1 MAKKVKITD
10 QRKIRGIRRRW
21 LINSVG
27 VVLLVLV
34 LALATFSAAIWSY
47 YYSSTTSDLQRR
59 AERYTGKLPPL
70 KPGGRTVGLVY
81 WRDGTVLD
89 EIKRNDEL

>member
-59 AERYTGKLPPL
+59 AESTWTPPA
-70 KPGGRTVGLVY
+70 PSSTPATTWPPAPRRTP
-81 WRDGTVLD
+81 R
-89 EIKRNDEL
+89 RSRRP

>member
-47 YYSSTTSDLQRR
+47 LHH
-59 AERYTGKLPPL
+59 ERPAA
-70 KPGGRTVGLVY
+70 PGGIHRRRLCLLY
-81 WRDGTVLD
+81 PQPVLD
-89 EIKRNDEL
+89 QRPERGAAL

>member
-47 YYSSTTSDLQRR
+47 YYSSTTRLCLLYPQ
-59 AERYTGKLPPL
+59 P
-70 KPGGRTVGLVY
+70 
-81 WRDGTVLD
+81 VLD
-89 EIKRNDEL
+89 QRPERGAAL

>member
-34 LALATFSAAIWSY
+34 LALATFSAAME
-47 YYSSTTSDLQRR
+47 LLLLLHH
-59 AERYTGKLPPL
+59 ERPAA
-70 KPGGRTVGLVY
+70 PGGIHRRRLCLLY
-81 WRDGTVLD
+81 PQPVLD
-89 EIKRNDEL
+89 QRPERGAAL

>member
-59 AERYTGKLPPL
+59 ARIHRRRLCLLYPQP
-70 KPGGRTVGLVY
+70 
-81 WRDGTVLD
+81 VLD
-89 EIKRNDEL
+89 QRPERGAAL